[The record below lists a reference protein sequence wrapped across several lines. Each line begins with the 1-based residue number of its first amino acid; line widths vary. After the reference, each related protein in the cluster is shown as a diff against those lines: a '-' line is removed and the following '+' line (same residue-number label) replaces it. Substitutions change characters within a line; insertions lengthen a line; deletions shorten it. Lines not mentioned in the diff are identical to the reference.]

1 MGVSVGGVHHLTDN
15 ASTMRAPSKPPRAVL
30 RPVETERAPSWL
42 AIFAHELRLPLAPL
56 RHSLEL
62 LGQRPDDREVVAQV
76 RATMDRQVRHLT
88 RLVDELLDVTRLA
101 RGAMEVS
108 TGTVSI
114 ADVVAGAI
122 ETARPLIDARRHT
135 LATDLP
141 SARIFVAGDLTRLT
155 QVVTNLL
162 INAAKYTEPGGRI
175 ALGLSTDGDEVT
187 IRVRD
192 TGMGIAPEML
202 SRIFDLFVQVD
213 TSAERTQGG
222 LGIGLALARY
232 IVEAHGGRLTAT
244 SEGIGHGSELVVRLP
259 VVGAPPSEALPP
271 SDTPLGTS
279 PVRYR
284 ILVVD
289 DYVDS
294 AESVAQLLRTLG
306 HVVQVA
312 HDGMSALTRAIEM
325 APDVVLLD
333 IGLPRMDGYA
343 VARRMRGIPGLRQ
356 AVLVAVTG
364 YGGDEDRLLARE
376 AGFDYHLV
384 KPAGLDTLQ
393 QLLASLSKS

>member
-1 MGVSVGGVHHLTDN
+1 MGVSVGGVHHLTDI
-15 ASTMRAPSKPPRAVL
+15 ASTMRAPLKPPRAVL
-30 RPVETERAPSWL
+30 RSIDTERAPSWL

-114 ADVVAGAI
+114 SEVVAGAV
-122 ETARPLIDARRHT
+122 ETARPLIDARRHRLT
-135 LATDLP
+135 TDLP
-141 SARIFVAGDLTRLT
+141 SYRIFVSGDLTRLT

-162 INAAKYTEPGGRI
+162 INAAKYTDLGGQI
-175 ALGLSTDGDEVT
+175 TLGVASDGDEVT

-213 TSAERTQGG
+213 TSAGRTQGG

-232 IVEAHGGRLTAT
+232 IVELHGGRLSAT
-244 SEGIGHGSELVVRLP
+244 SDGIGKGSEFVVRLP
-259 VVGAPPSEALPP
+259 VVGPPSSEAPVDDLPLA
-271 SDTPLGTS
+271 TPQ
-279 PVRYR
+279 VRYR

-325 APDVVLLD
+325 TPDVVLLD

-343 VARRMRGIPGLRQ
+343 VARRMRTMPALRQ
-356 AVLVAVTG
+356 TVLVAVTG

-384 KPAGLDTLQ
+384 KPASLDTLQ
-393 QLLASLSKS
+393 TLLGTLSSL